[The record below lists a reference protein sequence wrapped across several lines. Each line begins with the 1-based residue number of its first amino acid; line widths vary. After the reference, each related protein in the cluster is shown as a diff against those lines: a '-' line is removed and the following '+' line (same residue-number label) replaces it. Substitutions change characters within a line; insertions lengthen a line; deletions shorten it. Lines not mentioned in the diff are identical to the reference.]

1 MANFSFRLYHEGYE
15 SPKKEFE
22 IDDTELEGMTEEEKE
37 EYVLNE
43 IVTYVRE
50 SLEITELEE
59 C

>member
-1 MANFSFRLYHEGYE
+1 MANFSFWLYNEGYE
-15 SPKKEFE
+15 SPRNEIE

>member
-15 SPKKEFE
+15 SPRKEFE

-43 IVTYVRE
+43 IITYVRE

>member
-15 SPKKEFE
+15 SPGKEFE

>member
-22 IDDTELEGMTEEEKE
+22 IEDQELEGMSEEERE
-37 EYVLNE
+37 EYALNQ
-43 IVTYVRE
+43 IVGWVRE

>member
-15 SPKKEFE
+15 SPRKEFE